1 MAKPRALFSSSRTR
15 ASNHGR
21 SSDLRASSRLGNPEV
36 QRPRRTDV
44 TGRSEQGPLLQ
55 FEIALDQRWAE
66 LAGFDIE
73 AEDAALPEL
82 LEAGPPGR
90 QQLFRGGP
98 FVGARHPLDRRA
110 AGR

>member
-1 MAKPRALFSSSRTR
+1 MAKPSALFSSSRTR
-15 ASNHGR
+15 ASNHDR

-44 TGRSEQGPLLQ
+44 TGRSEQRPLLQ
-55 FEIALDQRWAE
+55 FKVAFDQRGAE
-66 LAGFDIE
+66 LPGFDIE

-82 LEAGPPGR
+82 FETGPPRR

-98 FVGARHPLDRRA
+98 FVGA
-110 AGR
+110 